1 MKNKGTGGA
10 TFIAAG
16 VNVQG
21 DFTSDGDLT
30 IEGSVTGNVAAAGEL
45 TIGSTAVIDADVA
58 ANNALISG
66 RIKGSVRIDGT
77 AELSASAVILG
88 DLETRTLIVASG
100 ARVNG
105 RVTMPDNSVPK
116 KQEKHTEEPQA

>member
-66 RIKGSVRIDGT
+66 RIKGSVRVEGT
-77 AELSASAVILG
+77 TELTASAVILG
-88 DLETRTLIVASG
+88 DLETRTLVVASG
-100 ARVNG
+100 ALVNG
-105 RVTMPDNSVPK
+105 RVTMPDGSAPK
-116 KQEKHTEEPQA
+116 KQEKHAEEPQA